1 MEYNKYYGVIYDR
14 MKSEKENYIN
24 DTDTTDLSECDSIE
38 KINKIK
44 EDSYTEGFLNS
55 FDNLWVSALNQQIN
69 NFL

>member
-38 KINKIK
+38 KSIK
-44 EDSYTEGFLNS
+44 
-55 FDNLWVSALNQQIN
+55 
-69 NFL
+69 